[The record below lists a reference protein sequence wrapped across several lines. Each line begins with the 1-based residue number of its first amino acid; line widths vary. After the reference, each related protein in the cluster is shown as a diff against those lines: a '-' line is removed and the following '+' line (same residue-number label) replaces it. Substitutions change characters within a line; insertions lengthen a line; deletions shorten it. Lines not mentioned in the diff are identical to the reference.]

1 MNVYIRDFVHA
12 ARTLAKARTFTLVC
26 VVSLGIGMGAIVA
39 LATFGRAITAPA
51 RGIDTDGLAELLVLP
66 QGPLRLKAG
75 VWATEQWSY
84 PDFQTL
90 RDADTGM
97 ALTGWVRESSEVG
110 MKVPDEAELR
120 RVMTLYVSANY
131 FSTFGVTLA
140 KGPGFDPAMDD
151 APTGEPRVVLSHDF
165 WRVQTSSDPEIVGK
179 SLLFNGVLHT
189 VVGVAPED
197 FHGHSHFFQAPGS
210 LVFMPF
216 ERHPRLKANPLL
228 RDDRTTDWV
237 HIHGR
242 LEPGVDF
249 ARANAL
255 VTSIVAGLSQRYPST
270 NEFKAS
276 TVEPYASL
284 GAAGRPESR
293 RVLSVML
300 GLAGAVLLVVCLN
313 ISGMMLVRGT
323 IRERELSIRSAL
335 GAARQ
340 RLVQYLFFEALVLAV
355 VAAVVS
361 GFVLFGIPA
370 IAAWYLGAP
379 VPEEIDLDAANVV
392 IASGLCLLVSL
403 LFGLLP
409 ALRFSRPNL
418 ISAMKDDAGGG
429 GTQTI
434 RVHRV
439 AAMVQIGIAV
449 PFLVISGVMLDRVRT
464 ADLGFPTDGFAA
476 AKLPPPAGE
485 ERAANFSI
493 RRVRDNLQQAAGV
506 RSVAVAEGMP
516 VDFDYREFRVGP
528 TGGDTFATA
537 HVTHVGENFLET
549 VGAPLR
555 RGRTITADD
564 RSTGAAVAVISQP
577 LADALFPGKEPIG
590 ERVTVTLQDG
600 EEREAT
606 VIGVSADFASS
617 QLTTTRLQI
626 LLPMPE
632 AFTSTVYLIARGA
645 ADDEPQ
651 LKAALV
657 TALRDLGVEPLPGV
671 AFSGIVIGQD
681 LLDKSIGD
689 LISES
694 MAVGFAG
701 GLVLVLAALGIIG
714 VVGFMVAT
722 RTREIAVRMALGS
735 TRMRVFS
742 LMLADIV
749 KLVIPGV
756 AAGLVIAAVLVRSM
770 ESVLGTPLKLGPD
783 PLGIME
789 PVIYAGASI
798 LAVAAALLAGVPAAR
813 RATAVQP
820 MIAMRTE

>member
-255 VTSIVAGLSQRYPST
+255 VTSIVAGLSQRHPST

-379 VPEEIDLDAANVV
+379 VPEEIDLDAVNVV